1 MTVIAPAV
9 LCETESDYKTS
20 IERLAPFAKRVHIDL
35 TDGQF
40 APTFTVGVDKLW
52 WPQEW
57 TVDIHAMVTQPSQH
71 IEQLI
76 ALKPHLVIF
85 HVEAGEN
92 LIPHMQR
99 LKQVGIKAGVA
110 LLKTTVPSTVKEYIE
125 VADHVMI
132 FTGTLGKYGGEASM
146 MQLEKVRLV
155 RGIHPEVEIG
165 WDGGANVE
173 NVYGLSQ
180 GTVDVVNVGGAI
192 SKADD
197 PAAMYTQLVNE
208 INKHGVI

>member
-1 MTVIAPAV
+1 MTVVAPAI
-9 LCETESDYKTS
+9 LTETEADYKTS
-20 IERLAPFAKRVHIDL
+20 VERLSSFAQRVHIDL

-57 TVDIHAMVTQPSQH
+57 TVDIHAMVAQPSQYVD
-71 IEQLI
+71 QLI
-76 ALKPHLVIF
+76 ALKPHLIIF
-85 HVEAGEN
+85 HAEAGED
-92 LIPHMQR
+92 LTPIIQR
-99 LKQVGIKAGVA
+99 IKQAGIKAGVA

-125 VADHVMI
+125 LADHVMI

-155 RGIHPEVEIG
+155 RAIHPTVEIG

-173 NVYGLSQ
+173 NVYSLSQ
-180 GTVDVVNVGGAI
+180 GTVDVVNVGGTI
-192 SKADD
+192 NSADD
-197 PAAMYTQLVNE
+197 PEAVYTQMVNE